1 MFYIERS
8 IQGPVLCSDI
18 HDCYGTMENGE
29 LGWICNGL
37 YAIGFKTKIEAE
49 DFAKSHGFNFWVP
62 ASEYDPRYLIV
73 EELRIP
79 EIDDIAKKYNAR
91 LADSVISWDND
102 EYNIKVVTNI
112 DVNSS
117 PYRKMY
123 VYVVGAR
130 LMYAGKVL
138 DEIFNPTYEQ
148 MDKFVKNCVT
158 SKDY

>member
-18 HDCYGTMENGE
+18 HDCYGTMANGE
-29 LGWICNGL
+29 LGWIHNGL

-49 DFAKSHGFNFWVP
+49 DFAKSHGFNLWVP

-91 LADSVISWDND
+91 LFDSVISWDDD
-102 EYNIKVVTNI
+102 EYNIRVVTNI

-123 VYVVGAR
+123 VYIVGAR
-130 LMYAGKVL
+130 LVHAGKIV

-148 MDKFVKNCVT
+148 MDEFVKKYVT
-158 SKDY
+158 IKE

>member
-18 HDCYGTMENGE
+18 HDCYGMMENGE
-29 LGWICNGL
+29 LGWIRNGL

-91 LADSVISWDND
+91 LADSVISWDSD
-102 EYNIKVVTNI
+102 EYNIKVVTNV

-117 PYRKMY
+117 SYRKMY

>member
-29 LGWICNGL
+29 LGWINNGL
-37 YAIGFKTKIEAE
+37 YAIGFKTKTEAE
-49 DFAKSHGFNFWVP
+49 DFAASHGFNLWVP

-79 EIDDIAKKYNAR
+79 EIEDITKKNNAKLDNF
-91 LADSVISWDND
+91 VISWDND

-130 LMYAGKVL
+130 LMHAGKIV

-148 MDKFVKNCVT
+148 MDEFVKKCVT
-158 SKDY
+158 LKD